1 MSLVARSTSA
11 SPETGSIMRTPQI
24 IGIAN
29 ADIDIAAPCY
39 IMSTG
44 KIAMAN
50 GTAADALARVVG
62 FSVRKALAGEPV
74 TLHGEGSIFHY
85 SDTDLTPGAV
95 LYLGATAGRL
105 DTAATTGDAVGVAF
119 VMPDKKTIMVNI

>member
-1 MSLVARSTSA
+1 MSLVTRSAAA
-11 SPETGSIMRTPQI
+11 SPETGSIMRSLQI

-29 ADIDIAAPCY
+29 AAIDIAAPCY

-44 KIAMAN
+44 KIAMAD
-50 GTAADALARVVG
+50 GTAATAPAVVVG
-62 FSVRKALAGEPV
+62 FAVRQANAGEPV
-74 TLHGEGSIFHY
+74 TLHGKGSIFHY

-95 LYLGATAGRL
+95 LYLAATAGRL

-119 VMPDKKTIMVNI
+119 VMPDKRTIMVK